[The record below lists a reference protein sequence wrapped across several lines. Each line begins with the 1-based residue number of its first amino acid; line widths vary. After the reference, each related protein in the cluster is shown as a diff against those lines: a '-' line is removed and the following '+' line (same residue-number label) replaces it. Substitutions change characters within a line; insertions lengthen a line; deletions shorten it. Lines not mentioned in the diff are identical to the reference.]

1 MMEVMNNK
9 KAVKWVSFG
18 LAGVFIA
25 STAAM
30 ALMATGDTASAAPS
44 SNIGVVDQGEVISSN
59 PAIGQEYQKK
69 MKELAESMQKDFD
82 EKTASMS
89 DEEKQSTYVEMQQQF
104 NEKRLAVE
112 KEMQEKVN
120 SVVKSV
126 ADKKGLSLVVE
137 KSAVIYGG
145 VDITKE
151 VTDSMTKAAAD
162 AAAKADKK

>member
-30 ALMATGDTASAAPS
+30 ALMATGDTANAAPS
-44 SNIGVVDQGEVISSN
+44 SNIGVVDQGEVISAN

-69 MKELAESMQKDFD
+69 MQELADSMQKDFD
-82 EKTASMS
+82 AKTAGMS
-89 DEEKQSTYVEMQQQF
+89 DEEKQSAYMEAQQQF
-104 NEKRLAVE
+104 NDKRIAVE
-112 KEMQEKVN
+112 KEMQDKVN

-151 VTDSMTKAAAD
+151 VAASMTKAAD
-162 AAAKADKK
+162 TAAKTDKK